1 MFGLL
6 VCKSHC
12 LANGAPTSCSM
23 ASRSTVSPS
32 CRFWCCAEWSTG
44 GIPRGIRRR
53 GLTLRSSGPHR
64 QDPLSSNVR
73 TTNKKLKQETYMRR
87 NILIY
92 TIIAALFLIA
102 YSFNR
107 VQNNNI
113 CAQQQTNYLNDISK
127 PFIEK
132 NQEKYRLWQSTIGK
146 SHQSDHPR
154 TWLGASHQFSST
166 IQQYRSLGKPCTTP
180 SVVC

>member
-1 MFGLL
+1 
-6 VCKSHC
+6 
-12 LANGAPTSCSM
+12 M
-23 ASRSTVSPS
+23 AIKLTRH
-32 CRFWCCAEWSTG
+32 STG
-44 GIPRGIRRR
+44 R
-53 GLTLRSSGPHR
+53 LTAPVN
-64 QDPLSSNVR
+64 SNVR
-73 TTNKKLKQETYMRR
+73 TTNKKPKQETYMRR

-113 CAQQQTNYLNDISK
+113 CAQQQTNYLNDIAK

-146 SHQSDHPR
+146 SHQSDYPR
-154 TWLGASHQFSST
+154 TWLGASHQFSFT
-166 IQQYRSLGKPCTTP
+166 IQQYRSLELLP
-180 SVVC
+180 SNIIDDIIMKIELESKKWKSCP